1 MILLFLGIL
10 CKKKCK
16 GAQCMNNSG
25 VTVGL
30 DIGTTS
36 IKVVIAQTIGNQF
49 NVIGAGNA
57 PSRGLHKGVIV
68 DIDATANAIRE
79 AINQA
84 QEKANIQINEVVAGI
99 PANQIDIIHVDG
111 LVSIANQNKRITY
124 NDVQNVTRQAISS
137 NVPADRDVIELIA
150 EEFSVDGF
158 DGIKDPHEMIGVRL
172 EMHGTA
178 YLGPS
183 KILDNTRMA
192 IQKAGLKL
200 REFVLAPLAVGTSIL
215 NDGEQDFG
223 TVIIDLGGGQTTTFI
238 MHDRKLKFH
247 TIDIEGG
254 DNVTKDIS
262 TVLSTSY
269 NNAEKLKR
277 NYGYADP
284 SQANVRNEFTVEVVG
299 DSVPQTSNEHY
310 LAEIIAARLEQILG
324 RAFEPLSAVN
334 GLDMPGGFVLTGGNA
349 ALPRIVDFSKTILGD
364 NVRLFVPDQIGLRHP
379 SYTRAMSY
387 AMFASRE
394 NMTQQVI
401 KNVIMS
407 KYDIDKFPADE
418 QSQNMMPAYQ
428 ETTDSTNQIFDE
440 YQYSNETTQNSFFAK
455 WMQKAK
461 NLFRE
466 D

>member
-1 MILLFLGIL
+1 
-10 CKKKCK
+10 
-16 GAQCMNNSG
+16 MNNSG

-36 IKVVIAQTIGNQF
+36 IKVVIAQTTGNQF

-68 DIDATANAIRE
+68 DIDATAGAIRE
-79 AINQA
+79 AIDQA
-84 QEKANIQINEVVAGI
+84 QEKANFQINEVVAGV
-99 PANQIDIIHVDG
+99 PANQIEMLHVDG

-124 NDVQNVTRQAISS
+124 EDVQHVAQQALS
-137 NVPADRDVIELIA
+137 NSLPSDRDVIDLIA

-178 YLGPS
+178 YLGPT

-192 IQKAGLKL
+192 IQKAGLTL

-223 TVIIDLGGGQTTTFI
+223 TVLIDLGGGQTTTSI
-238 MHDRKLKFH
+238 IHDRKLKFNSV
-247 TIDIEGG
+247 DLEGG

-269 NNAEKLKR
+269 ANAEKLKR
-277 NYGYADP
+277 DYGFADP
-284 SQANVRNEFTVEVVG
+284 TQTNVKNEFAVEVVG
-299 DSVPQTSNEHY
+299 DATPRTANEHY
-310 LAEIIAARLEQILG
+310 LSEIIAARLEQIFT
-324 RAFEPLSAVN
+324 RAFEPLNTVN
-334 GLDMPGGFVLTGGNA
+334 GLNMPGGFVLTGGNA
-349 ALPRIVDFSKTILGD
+349 ALPRMVDFAKTILGE

-379 SYTRAMSY
+379 SYTRAMAY

-394 NMTQQVI
+394 SMTQQVI
-401 KNVIMS
+401 KQVIMARHDDTS
-407 KYDIDKFPADE
+407 YVQPT
-418 QSQNMMPAYQ
+418 SQVTSQAPVTYI
-428 ETTDSTNQIFDE
+428 ETSESNSQAQGFDE
-440 YQYSNETTQNSFFAK
+440 YHYNSSQGNQIEQPKKGFFGR
-455 WMQKAK
+455 WMQTIK